1 MTYHYIV
8 TFMNNKKVWV
18 DITDNNINEARTL
31 ATAVMGHCGYNTDI
45 KSVIKTTNLSDIAD
59 VDFVA

>member
-1 MTYHYIV
+1 MTNHYIV
-8 TFMNNKKVWV
+8 TFNNNKKVWV
-18 DITDNNINEARTL
+18 DIENTNMDEVKAL
-31 ATAVMGHCGYNTDI
+31 ACAVMDDMNYEADI